1 MFGQTEPLDT
11 WNDGAPKEAIVKFVA
26 EVTREGGPQ
35 FVPPAE
41 RIAVIDNDGTLWAEQ
56 SMYFQMQFAL
66 DRVKALAPKHP
77 EWGAMQPFTPMA
89 TFKCCNGPRRG
100 LDPGSW
106 DSSTIQTPNA
116 QLPHCH
122 F

>member
-41 RIAVIDNDGTLWAEQ
+41 RIAVFDNDGHTLG
-56 SMYFQMQFAL
+56 
-66 DRVKALAPKHP
+66 
-77 EWGAMQPFTPMA
+77 GAADVF
-89 TFKCCNGPRRG
+89 
-100 LDPGSW
+100 S
-106 DSSTIQTPNA
+106 NA
-116 QLPHCH
+116 IRT
-122 F
+122 